1 MTANIIEVLAKLAEG
16 MNKKVSPED
25 LAEDFSRE
33 NKYKINL
40 IAAAYSWIYE
50 KIARDMIEN
59 KLHKRTPSMGLRIL
73 SEKEIMILGKEN
85 YNYLLYFYNKGL
97 LNNNDI
103 DIIVEEA
110 GYFEGNI
117 SREELNV
124 LILSL
129 FLNLDHFILPGS
141 RLMLHSSD
149 TIN

>member
-1 MTANIIEVLAKLAEG
+1 MTATIIEVLAKLAEG
-16 MNKKVSPED
+16 MNKKVSPEE
-25 LAEDFSRE
+25 LAESFGRE
-33 NKYKINL
+33 KKYNKNL
-40 IAAAYSWIYE
+40 IATAYSWIYE
-50 KIARDMIEN
+50 KIARDIVSN
-59 KLHKRTPSMGLRIL
+59 KMHKQIPSMGFRIL
-73 SEKEIMILGKEN
+73 SEKEMLLLGKEN

-97 LNNNDI
+97 LNNNDM

-110 GYFEGNI
+110 EYFEDDL

-141 RLMLHSSD
+141 RLLLHSSD

>member
-1 MTANIIEVLAKLAEG
+1 MTASIIEILAKLAEG
-16 MNKKVSPED
+16 MNKKISPEE
-25 LAEDFSRE
+25 LAENFSRDK
-33 NKYKINL
+33 KYKINL

-50 KIARDMIEN
+50 KIARDIIEN
-59 KLHKRTPSMGLRIL
+59 KMHKKTPSMGLRIL
-73 SEKEIMILGKEN
+73 SEKEILLLGKDN

-97 LNNNDI
+97 LNNDDI
-103 DIIVEEA
+103 DLIVEESE
-110 GYFEGNI
+110 YFEGNI

-149 TIN
+149 RIN